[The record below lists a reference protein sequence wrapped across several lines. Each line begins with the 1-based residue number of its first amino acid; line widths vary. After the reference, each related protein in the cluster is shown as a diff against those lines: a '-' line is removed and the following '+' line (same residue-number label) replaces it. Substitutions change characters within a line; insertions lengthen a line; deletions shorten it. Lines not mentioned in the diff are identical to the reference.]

1 MTDNF
6 QSAFFDLQHLLEQQD
21 TPEPVLRNR
30 FQTYFDG
37 IAAAKENDEDETEA
51 AQSAAFQ
58 KGLSL
63 LRRYYNRQV
72 PPKDEAPVALDIAE
86 LCETLSFCCDLL
98 CGARE
103 KRIFC
108 SADAPV
114 PAVCSPRALS
124 WALLNLLSNAV
135 LYSTG
140 KYIFVFVQETENN
153 IVLRVSNEGAF
164 SRAQFEKA
172 VGTKGG
178 GLWFA
183 ERAARAHGGALLC
196 LLEPNYTTLALT
208 IPQKC
213 PDVYPLCP
221 LESFADL
228 LSDRLSPVY
237 TAFCD
242 VCALYL

>member
-1 MTDNF
+1 MTNRI
-6 QSAFFDLQHLLEQQD
+6 QRAFADLQHLLEQPN
-21 TPEPVLRNR
+21 TPETIVRNR
-30 FQTYFDG
+30 FQTYFDEITG
-37 IAAAKENDEDETEA
+37 TEKNEELETDATDSE
-51 AQSAAFQ
+51 AFQ

-63 LRRYYNRQV
+63 LRRYYNRAL
-72 PPKDEAPVALDIAE
+72 PKEDAPAALDLAD

-108 SADAPV
+108 STDAPV

-135 LYSTG
+135 LYSNG
-140 KYIFVFVQETENN
+140 KYIFVFVQETENH
-153 IVLRVSNEGAF
+153 IILRVSNEGTF

-172 VGTKGG
+172 VGRKGG

-208 IPQKC
+208 VSKKC
-213 PDVYPLCP
+213 PDGYPLFSP
-221 LESFADL
+221 ESFADL

>member
-1 MTDNF
+1 MTNRT
-6 QSAFFDLQHLLEQQD
+6 QRAFSDLQHLLEQPN
-21 TPEPVLRNR
+21 TPEPVLRDR
-30 FQTYFDG
+30 FQTYFDEITG
-37 IAAAKENDEDETEA
+37 AEKNEELETDLANSEA
-51 AQSAAFQ
+51 FR

-63 LRRYYNRQV
+63 LRRYYNREL
-72 PPKDEAPVALDIAE
+72 PKEDAPVSLDIAD

-98 CGARE
+98 CG
-103 KRIFC
+103 
-108 SADAPV
+108 ADAPV

-140 KYIFVFVQETENN
+140 KYVFVFVQETENN

-172 VGTKGG
+172 VGTTGG

-208 IPQKC
+208 VSKKC
-213 PDVYPLCP
+213 PDDYPLFP
-221 LESFADL
+221 PESFADL

>member
-1 MTDNF
+1 MTNRI
-6 QSAFFDLQHLLEQQD
+6 QSTFSDLQHLLEQPN
-21 TPEPVLRNR
+21 TPEPIVRNR
-30 FQTYFDG
+30 FQTYFDE
-37 IAAAKENDEDETEA
+37 IAGAEKNEKSETDATDSE
-51 AQSAAFQ
+51 AFQ
-58 KGLSL
+58 KGFLCAGITIGRCRKKT
-63 LRRYYNRQV
+63 RRR
-72 PPKDEAPVALDIAE
+72 LW
-86 LCETLSFCCDLL
+86 TLPTFAKRFRFAVTFVR
-98 CGARE
+98 GAG
-103 KRIFC
+103 KADFC
-108 SADAPV
+108 STDAPV

-140 KYIFVFVQETENN
+140 KYIFVFVQETENH
-153 IVLRVSNEGAF
+153 IILRVSNEGAF

-172 VGTKGG
+172 VQAKGG

-196 LLEPNYTTLALT
+196 LWSQTTRRLRS
-208 IPQKC
+208 PFQKM
-213 PDVYPLCP
+213 PGRLSPFP
-221 LESFADL
+221 PESFANL